1 MSKIKVKCFRFDP
14 SIEKEPRYQ
23 EYEVPVNGEM
33 SVLDVLDYIYEN
45 IDASLAYRRN
55 NACNRGLCGDCI
67 LKINGKAKL
76 ACQQLAKGDLVIEPI
91 SKEKVLRDLV
101 VKR

>member
-14 SIEKEPRYQ
+14 SLEKEPRY
-23 EYEVPVNGEM
+23 ENYEVPVDTEM

-55 NACNRGLCGDCI
+55 NACNRGLCGDCM
-67 LKINGKAKL
+67 LKINGKALL
-76 ACQQLAKGDLVIEPI
+76 ACQQLVKGDLVVEPL

>member
-14 SIEKEPRYQ
+14 SHEKEPRY
-23 EYEVPVNGEM
+23 ENYEVPVDTEM

-45 IDASLAYRRN
+45 IDASLAYRRS
-55 NACNRGLCGDCI
+55 NACNRGLCAECM
-67 LKINGKAKL
+67 LKINGKALL
-76 ACQQLAKGDLVIEPI
+76 ACQQSVEGDLIIEPL